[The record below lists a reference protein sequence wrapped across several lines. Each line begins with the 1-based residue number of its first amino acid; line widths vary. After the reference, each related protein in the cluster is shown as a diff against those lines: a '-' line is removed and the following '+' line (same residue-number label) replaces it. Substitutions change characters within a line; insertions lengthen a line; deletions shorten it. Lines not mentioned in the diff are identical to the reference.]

1 MDTMSQ
7 TALFSDLLRDWRR
20 RRRLSQLDLAC
31 DAEISTKYLS
41 ALETGHATPN
51 REMVL
56 LLADR
61 MNISIRER
69 NVLLAAAGFVPLYR
83 ERRLTDMAMKS
94 TREAVRAILTS
105 QEPNPAVAMDQRWMM
120 IASNQAMD
128 HLIASVDPLL
138 LRPPINFLRLVLHP
152 AGLAPRIINLR
163 DWREH
168 TMSRLRRQIE
178 ISGDMVVND
187 LLEEIRDYPLPRG
200 APPPPRST
208 PHEEVAVP
216 FRLVTID
223 GDLSFVTTTTVFAA
237 PTDVTLSEIMID
249 SFFPIDAGTVEIMG
263 KMADGSAISRTGVPP
278 AALD

>member
-1 MDTMSQ
+1 MSQ
-7 TALFSDLLRDWRR
+7 AALFGDLLRDWRR

-41 ALETGHATPN
+41 ALETGHAAPS
-51 REMVL
+51 RETVL

-61 MNISIRER
+61 MNITIRER

-83 ERRLTDMAMKS
+83 ERRLSDPAMAGA
-94 TREAVRAILTS
+94 RQGLDAILTGH
-105 QEPNPAVAMDQRWMM
+105 EPNPAVALDQRWM
-120 IASNQAMD
+120 IVASNKAMD
-128 HLIASVDPLL
+128 HLIAGVDPLL
-138 LRPPINFLRLVLHP
+138 LRPPLNFLRLMLHP

-178 ISGDMVVND
+178 IAGDMVVND

-200 APPPPRST
+200 APPPPRTT

-223 GDLSFVTTTTVFAA
+223 GELSFVTTTTVFAA

-249 SFFPIDAGTVEIMG
+249 AFFPIDPGTVEIMR
-263 KMADGSAISRTGVPP
+263 KMADGSAISRTGVQP
-278 AALD
+278 AAID

>member
-1 MDTMSQ
+1 MSQ
-7 TALFSDLLRDWRR
+7 VALFGDLLRDWRR

-41 ALETGHATPN
+41 ALETGQVTPS

-61 MNISIRER
+61 MNIAIRER
-69 NVLLAAAGFVPLYR
+69 NALLAAAGFVPLYM
-83 ERRLTDMAMKS
+83 ERRLTDAAM
-94 TREAVRAILTS
+94 TGARQGIDAILTG
-105 QEPNPAVAMDQRWMM
+105 QEPNPALALDQRWMLL
-120 IASNQAMD
+120 ASNQALD
-128 HLIASVDPLL
+128 HLIAGVDPLL
-138 LRPPINFLRLVLHP
+138 LRPPINFLRLMLHP

-168 TMSRLRRQIE
+168 MMSRLRRQIE
-178 ISGDMVVND
+178 FSGDMVVND

-208 PHEEVAVP
+208 PHEAVVVP

-223 GDLSFVTTTTVFAA
+223 GELSFMTMTTVFAA

-249 SFFPIDAGTVEIMG
+249 SFFPLDAGTVDIMR
-263 KMADGSAISRTGVPP
+263 KMADGSAISRTGVRP
-278 AALD
+278 AAID